1 VGQLYL
7 QEWSSGEAEDA
18 TKMVSTSY
26 GLGSDSKPHAQDL
39 AESPKRVPHSRT
51 VQVQRRIVTPLT

>member
-1 VGQLYL
+1 MGQLYL

-39 AESPKRVPHSRT
+39 AESPLSECLILGPSRCNG
-51 VQVQRRIVTPLT
+51 VS